1 MGKERAKVIIVFAI
15 VSILSCVS
23 LFMMYQ
29 EKNEKNDFEQQYFH
43 LADLQNIQNDSLG
56 QLLDQDNILE
66 RLNNFKQE
74 LKANEQFTF
83 IEFLPNV
90 VEFIGE
96 WDKPDQLVNGYE
108 YGADLKNQTVHV
120 NNKELLITP
129 INCIS
134 MDQDA
139 WDLYDLSLSEGSE
152 FAETDY
158 SLTEK
163 KLPLILGSE
172 FKEYYALGDEI
183 PLLYFSDEW
192 TGVVQGFLEDD
203 EVINQDWNEYSLDT
217 RILVPSF
224 KEMSEEIDFNLRKTI
239 TYAQLEGYVLLE
251 DKSEYSKVNREIKKL
266 SQKYNLPYGLLRGY

>member
-1 MGKERAKVIIVFAI
+1 MKERAKVIIVFAI
-15 VSILSCVS
+15 VSVLSFVS

-29 EKNEKNDFEQQYFH
+29 EKNDFEQQYFH

-74 LKANEQFTF
+74 LKESEKFTF

-96 WDKPDQLVNGYE
+96 WDKPNQLVNGYE

-139 WDLYDLSLSEGSE
+139 WDLYDLSLSEGNE
-152 FAETDY
+152 FAGTDY

-172 FKEYYALGDEI
+172 FKEYYDIGDEI
-183 PLLYFSDEW
+183 PLLYFSEEW

-224 KEMSEEIDFNLRKTI
+224 KEMSDKIDEDLRKKI
-239 TYAQLEGYVLLE
+239 TYAQLEGDVLLK
-251 DKSEYSKVNREIKKL
+251 DKAEYSKANKEIKKL
-266 SQKYNLPYGLLRGY
+266 SQKYNLPYELLRGY

>member
-1 MGKERAKVIIVFAI
+1 
-15 VSILSCVS
+15 
-23 LFMMYQ
+23 MMYQ
-29 EKNEKNDFEQQYFH
+29 EKNDFEKQYFQLVDLDFREEGH
-43 LADLQNIQNDSLG
+43 LR
-56 QLLDQDNILE
+56 QLLNQEDILP
-66 RLNNFKQE
+66 RLNAFKE
-74 LKANEQFTF
+74 DLRNNEQFTF

-108 YGADLKNQTVHV
+108 YGKDLKNQTVHV

-152 FAETDY
+152 FTETDY

-239 TYAQLEGYVLLE
+239 TYAQLEGYVLLK
-251 DKSEYSKVNREIKKL
+251 DKSDYLKANKEIKKL
-266 SQKYNLPYGLLRGY
+266 SQKYNLPYELLRGY

>member
-1 MGKERAKVIIVFAI
+1 MEERMKVIVIFIIISV
-15 VSILSCVS
+15 LSCVS

-29 EKNEKNDFEQQYFH
+29 EKNDFEQQYFH

-74 LKANEQFTF
+74 LKESEKFTF

-96 WDKPDQLVNGYE
+96 WDKPNQLVNGYE

-139 WDLYDLSLSEGSE
+139 WDLYDLSLSEGNE
-152 FAETDY
+152 FAGTDY

-172 FKEYYALGDEI
+172 FKEYYDIGDEI
-183 PLLYFSDEW
+183 PLLYFSEEW

-224 KEMSEEIDFNLRKTI
+224 KEMSDKIDEDLRKKI
-239 TYAQLEGYVLLE
+239 TYAQLEGDVLLK
-251 DKSEYSKVNREIKKL
+251 DKAEYSKANKEIKKL
-266 SQKYNLPYGLLRGY
+266 SQKYNLPYELLRGY